1 MKFDDALLAGR
12 FVRRYTRFFADVML
26 DGDVAATAH
35 CANPGSMK
43 GCADV
48 DAPCWVSPAVDLP
61 NRPRRKL
68 RYTWELSTHDGAL
81 VSVNTARAN
90 AIVGEALEAGRVAQ
104 AAGYPGLRREV
115 VTGDSRLDFLLS
127 RGDDKLWI
135 EVKQATMSVGA
146 GVIAFPDAVTTRGKK
161 HLDELMA
168 LRATGAR
175 AMLLFCVARTDA
187 VKLRPADEIDPA
199 YGETLRR
206 AAAAGVELVAYSCT
220 IDPKTSITLSTA
232 IPIDLS

>member
-1 MKFDDALLAGR
+1 MKFDDTLLAGR
-12 FVRRYTRFFADVML
+12 FVRRYKRFFADVIL

-43 GCADV
+43 GCADI
-48 DAPCWVSPAVDLP
+48 DAPCWVSPARNPD
-61 NRPRRKL
+61 RKL
-68 RYTWELSTHDGAL
+68 RYTWELASHDGAI

-90 AIVGEALEAGRVAQ
+90 AIVDEALHAGRVAE
-104 AAGYPGLRREV
+104 ALGYPDIRREV

-127 RGDDKLWI
+127 RGDGQLWI

-161 HLDELMA
+161 HLEELMA

-187 VKLRPADEIDPA
+187 VALRPADEIDPA

-206 AAAAGVELVAYSCT
+206 AANAGVEIVAYKCAIEPSQ
-220 IDPKTSITLSTA
+220 SITLATA